1 MGKKLD
7 NTITEQELQALEV
20 RVAELISSCAHLKEE
35 NRMLRARQETLVQ
48 ERSSLIEKTELAKS
62 RVDSMITR
70 LKALEVNS

>member
-20 RVAELISSCAHLKEE
+20 RVTELINSCAHLKEE